1 MVCVTDGNF
10 FLLLFVGVK
19 KRGLHLHVKWFFYLA
34 PPLSAQLPPPAAR
47 GAALREKKMR
57 GDGEKR
63 KAP

>member
-1 MVCVTDGNF
+1 MVCVTDVNF

-19 KRGLHLHVKWFFYLA
+19 KRGLHVNWFFCLA
-34 PPLSAQLPPPAAR
+34 PPLSAQFPPPAAR